1 MSEKQELLHTDR
13 VLIVEG
19 KYDAARLSHLTDAM
33 ILLTD
38 GFGIYKD
45 KKRQQLFKTLARR
58 NGLILLTDSD
68 AAGFRIRTYITN
80 LVGEKNVVQ
89 AYVPAIHGKEKR
101 KAQPGKEGLLGVEG
115 VDDALVLQ
123 ALRDALG
130 EEADTAP
137 VKPEG
142 RQITYTD
149 LYEWG
154 LSGTAGSA
162 ERKMKLLSALG
173 LPPRLSKKEL
183 VEALN
188 RLYTDKISEG
198 IDWLEKDIGVKFGK
212 IRPMPYPRLGRTC
225 RVLGEGQTGGARL
238 VQALLKAAEKRGIDI
253 RYEHKAIEL
262 LHDDKFAVTGV
273 KALTPAGQK
282 TFMSRGGVC
291 IATGGFS
298 GNPEMVDRYI
308 GGWATRMVLRGSPAI
323 TGENI
328 SLPLPLFTKFVNMDQ
343 FHSGPII
350 GKTHVN
356 PADVLNS
363 GYGIQ
368 VNTSGNRYM
377 DENNTYVIKART
389 TAQMTLDNTAWVIV
403 DSDCSVLDK
412 VIPKF
417 DRLNSPYGKADTIEE
432 LCKQV
437 GLPAEKVKKLVDEYN
452 EKMKAGKLGE
462 MNPPCT
468 YKKPHP
474 IAKAPFYA
482 VPLQGGMTATFGGPL
497 INTKTEIQNLDGKS
511 IPGLYAAGNSA
522 GGIFFHNY
530 AGGAQLGAATVFGR
544 VAGVEMANRAKKA
557 AKK

>member
-1 MSEKQELLHTDR
+1 MIEKEMSR
-13 VLIVEG
+13 
-19 KYDAARLSHLTDAM
+19 RS
-33 ILLTD
+33 
-38 GFGIYKD
+38 
-45 KKRQQLFKTLARR
+45 LFKSSLVGATAV
-58 NGLILLTDSD
+58 G
-68 AAGFRIRTYITN
+68 AAGFGLASTAEAAPKKAKAETFDAIVLGAGPAGLITAITAHDAGAKVVV
-80 LVGEKNVVQ
+80 LEKCDRPNGN
-89 AYVPAIHGKEKR
+89 AIF
-101 KAQPGKEGLLGVEG
+101 
-115 VDDALVLQ
+115 
-123 ALRDALG
+123 ALG
-130 EEADTAP
+130 SICGWGTRHQAEQGIKDTADAFYAMMMD
-137 VKPEG
+137 
-142 RQITYTD
+142 I
-149 LYEWG
+149 
-154 LSGTAGSA
+154 
-162 ERKMKLLSALG
+162 
-173 LPPRLSKKEL
+173 SKQMGDK
-183 VEALN
+183 ALN
-188 RLYTDKISEG
+188 RLYTDMISEG

-328 SLPLPLFTKFVNMDQ
+328 SLTLPLFTKFVNMDQ

>member
-1 MSEKQELLHTDR
+1 MIEKEMSR
-13 VLIVEG
+13 
-19 KYDAARLSHLTDAM
+19 RS
-33 ILLTD
+33 
-38 GFGIYKD
+38 
-45 KKRQQLFKTLARR
+45 LFKSSLVGATAV
-58 NGLILLTDSD
+58 G
-68 AAGFRIRTYITN
+68 AAGFGLASTAEAAPKKAKAETFDAIVLGAGPAGLITAITAHDAGAKVVV
-80 LVGEKNVVQ
+80 LEKCDRPNGN
-89 AYVPAIHGKEKR
+89 AIF
-101 KAQPGKEGLLGVEG
+101 
-115 VDDALVLQ
+115 
-123 ALRDALG
+123 ALG
-130 EEADTAP
+130 SICGWGTRHQAEQGIKDTADAFYAMMMD
-137 VKPEG
+137 
-142 RQITYTD
+142 I
-149 LYEWG
+149 
-154 LSGTAGSA
+154 
-162 ERKMKLLSALG
+162 
-173 LPPRLSKKEL
+173 SKQMGDK
-183 VEALN
+183 ALN

-328 SLPLPLFTKFVNMDQ
+328 SLTLPLFTKFVNMDQ

-432 LCKQV
+432 LALQIGVPPKNLRETMQKVNSYAETGVDPEFGRKKEHLVKFNLEKGPYYALKAIRAFFLTLGGVTVTPNFEAKNPQGDVIRNLYVV
-437 GLPAEKVKKLVDEYN
+437 GQDI
-452 EKMKAGKLGE
+452 G
-462 MNPPCT
+462 
-468 YKKPHP
+468 
-474 IAKAPFYA
+474 
-482 VPLQGGMTATFGGPL
+482 
-497 INTKTEIQNLDGKS
+497 
-511 IPGLYAAGNSA
+511 GLYDSSYDLRCEGSA
-522 GGIFFHNY
+522 SSF
-530 AGGAQLGAATVFGR
+530 AMTSGR
-544 VAGVEMANRAKKA
+544 VAALHALKA
-557 AKK
+557 IEAGE

>member
-1 MSEKQELLHTDR
+1 
-13 VLIVEG
+13 
-19 KYDAARLSHLTDAM
+19 
-33 ILLTD
+33 
-38 GFGIYKD
+38 
-45 KKRQQLFKTLARR
+45 
-58 NGLILLTDSD
+58 
-68 AAGFRIRTYITN
+68 
-80 LVGEKNVVQ
+80 
-89 AYVPAIHGKEKR
+89 
-101 KAQPGKEGLLGVEG
+101 
-115 VDDALVLQ
+115 
-123 ALRDALG
+123 
-130 EEADTAP
+130 
-137 VKPEG
+137 
-142 RQITYTD
+142 
-149 LYEWG
+149 
-154 LSGTAGSA
+154 
-162 ERKMKLLSALG
+162 
-173 LPPRLSKKEL
+173 
-183 VEALN
+183 
-188 RLYTDKISEG
+188 
-198 IDWLEKDIGVKFGK
+198 
-212 IRPMPYPRLGRTC
+212 
-225 RVLGEGQTGGARL
+225 
-238 VQALLKAAEKRGIDI
+238 
-253 RYEHKAIEL
+253 
-262 LHDDKFAVTGV
+262 
-273 KALTPAGQK
+273 
-282 TFMSRGGVC
+282 
-291 IATGGFS
+291 
-298 GNPEMVDRYI
+298 MVDRYI

-328 SLPLPLFTKFVNMDQ
+328 SLCLPLFTKFVNMDQ

-403 DSDCSVLDK
+403 DSECSVLDK

-437 GLPAEKVKKLVDEYN
+437 GLPAEKIKKLVDEYN

-497 INTKTEIQNLDGKS
+497 INTKTEIQSLDGKS

-557 AKK
+557 KAKK

>member
-1 MSEKQELLHTDR
+1 MSKQAISRRGLLKTSLLGAAAGIAGTGVAANAVAAPKKAESSYDVI
-13 VLIVEG
+13 VLG
-19 KYDAARLSHLTDAM
+19 AGPA
-33 ILLTD
+33 
-38 GFGIYKD
+38 
-45 KKRQQLFKTLARR
+45 
-58 NGLILLTDSD
+58 GLITAITAHDLGAKVAVFEKMDRP
-68 AAGFRIRTYITN
+68 AGN
-80 LVGEKNVVQ
+80 
-89 AYVPAIHGKEKR
+89 AIF
-101 KAQPGKEGLLGVEG
+101 
-115 VDDALVLQ
+115 
-123 ALRDALG
+123 ALG
-130 EEADTAP
+130 SVCGWGSRHQKEQGIEDTAEAFYAMMMD
-137 VKPEG
+137 VSKQMG
-142 RQITYTD
+142 DKILNKVYTD
-149 LYEWG
+149 NI
-154 LSGTAGSA
+154 SA
-162 ERKMKLLSALG
+162 
-173 LPPRLSKKEL
+173 
-183 VEALN
+183 
-188 RLYTDKISEG
+188 G
-198 IDWLEKDIGVKFGK
+198 IDWLESDIGVKFGK

-225 RVLGEGQTGGARL
+225 RVVGDGLTGGARL
-238 VQALLKAAEKRGIDI
+238 VQKLLEAAKKRGIDLCFQ
-253 RYEHKAIEL
+253 HKAIEL
-262 LHDDKFAVTGV
+262 LHDEHFAVTGV

-328 SLPLPLFTKFVNMDQ
+328 SLTLPLFTKFVNMDQ